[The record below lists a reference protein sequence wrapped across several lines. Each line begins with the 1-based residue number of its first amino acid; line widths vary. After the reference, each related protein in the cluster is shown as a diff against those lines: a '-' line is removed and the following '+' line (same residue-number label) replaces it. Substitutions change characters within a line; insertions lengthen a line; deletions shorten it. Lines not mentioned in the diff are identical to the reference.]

1 MSNTKF
7 KRSIANAR
15 RWLTLLTA
23 VPLVWA
29 ATEALAIDLKALSE
43 RPASKSQSFSDYS
56 GYATVRAAQS
66 REVGT
71 EDQRS
76 ESRQSLFGSPSGSS
90 SSGSSSSSAAERS
103 KPSSSGESGGQSR
116 DAATKPQGPEKYVCK
131 IYCKSTSGPTIQRE
145 FQASSRAEAA
155 RIAGD
160 QADGLCNSAGHGT
173 ASSRSLPENQC
184 WKK

>member
-1 MSNTKF
+1 MSTTRF
-7 KRSIANAR
+7 KRNPATTR
-15 RWLTLLTA
+15 RWLTQLAA

-43 RPASKSQSFSDYS
+43 RPPSKPQSFSDYS
-56 GYATVRAAQS
+56 GYATVRAAQR

-71 EDQRS
+71 EDERS
-76 ESRQSLFGSPSGSS
+76 ETRQSLFGSQSGSS
-90 SSGSSSSSAAERS
+90 SSGSNSSSAADRS
-103 KPSSSGESGGQSR
+103 RSTNSGESGGQSR
-116 DAATKPQGPEKYVCK
+116 DTAAKPQGPERYVCK